1 MGGNASANETMPA
14 ILPEGVRRL
23 GPMPSF
29 ASPHPRYQRS
39 FLASVQEILDAHE
52 GVHWTGLTVFGEETY
67 TVEELAA
74 PDAFAAFAQRLR
86 DLALLETPRPEGKV
100 PETLLWW
107 VDGDEYL
114 GRLSIRHELTDALRE
129 FGGHI
134 GYVVRPFAR
143 RQSHARAMLAAALP
157 IARDLG
163 IDPALLTCDADNVGS
178 RRVIE
183 SNGGVLEDQREAKLR
198 FWVPTSI

>member
-1 MGGNASANETMPA
+1 
-14 ILPEGVRRL
+14 
-23 GPMPSF
+23 MPSF
-29 ASPHPRYQRS
+29 AGPHQRYQHS

-52 GVHWTGLTVFGEETY
+52 GEHWTGLTVFGEEPY
-67 TVEELAA
+67 TVEELALPA
-74 PDAFAAFAQRLR
+74 AFAAFAQRLR
-86 DLALLETPRPEGKV
+86 DLALQETPRPEGKV

-114 GRLSIRHELTDALRE
+114 GRLSIRHQLTDALRE

-134 GYVVRPFAR
+134 GYMVRPSAR
-143 RQSHARAMLAAALP
+143 GQGHARALLAAALP

-163 IDPALLTCDADNVGS
+163 IDPALLTCDADNTGS

-183 SNGGVLEDQREAKLR
+183 SNGGVLEDQREDKLR
-198 FWVPTSI
+198 FWVPTSV

>member
-14 ILPEGVRRL
+14 ILPESVRRL

-29 ASPHPRYQRS
+29 AGPHQRYQHS

-52 GVHWTGLTVFGEETY
+52 GEHWTGLTVF
-67 TVEELAA
+67 
-74 PDAFAAFAQRLR
+74 
-86 DLALLETPRPEGKV
+86 GKV

-114 GRLSIRHELTDALRE
+114 GRLSIRHQLTDALRE

-134 GYVVRPFAR
+134 GYMVRPSAR
-143 RQSHARAMLAAALP
+143 GQGHARALLAAALP

-183 SNGGVLEDQREAKLR
+183 SNGGVLEDQREDKLR
-198 FWVPTSI
+198 FWVPTSV

>member
-1 MGGNASANETMPA
+1 
-14 ILPEGVRRL
+14 
-23 GPMPSF
+23 MPSF
-29 ASPHPRYQRS
+29 ASPHPRYQQS
-39 FLASVQEILDAHE
+39 FLSSVQEFLDAGE
-52 GVHWTGLTVFGEETY
+52 DEKLTGLTVFGEETH
-67 TVEELAA
+67 TIEELADTA
-74 PDAFAAFAQRLR
+74 AFAAFAQRLC

-114 GRLSIRHELTDALRE
+114 GRLSIRHELTEALRE

-134 GYVVRPFAR
+134 GYVVRPSAR
-143 RQSHARAMLAAALP
+143 RQGHARAMLAAALP

-183 SNGGVLEDQREAKLR
+183 SNGGVLEDQREDKLR
-198 FWVPTSI
+198 FWVPTSV